1 MQNRQWLM
9 AGAIAAMT
17 FFSLVFVLALSMDG
31 YSHISRTVS
40 EIGRQGSPAEL
51 PWRVGNLIVA
61 ALLMVFAAAI
71 GSCARERAWSRLPA
85 LFIALFAVSL
95 AGTGWFAVPHPLH
108 NVFGL
113 SATVGYLSPLVLALA
128 WRGNPVPHALTTV
141 SAVAWLLVTAAIAL
155 NLSPL
160 FAPTLYPL
168 EYYGLVQ
175 RALFLAL
182 ENEISSEDVPKSS
195 LWLVKLLGK
204 NKHGMTTNQAS
215 LELGIHS
222 LLAFAI

>member
-31 YSHISRTVS
+31 YSHVSRTVS

-51 PWRVGNLIVA
+51 PWRIGNLAVA
-61 ALLMVFAAAI
+61 ALLMVFAVAI
-71 GSCARERAWSRLPA
+71 GSYARSRAWSRMPA

-95 AGTGWFAVPHPLH
+95 AGMGWFAVPHPLH

-113 SATVGYLSPLVLALA
+113 SATVGYLSPLVLAIA
-128 WRGNPVPHALTTV
+128 WRGKPVPHALTTV
-141 SAVAWLLVTAAIAL
+141 SAVAWLLVIAAIAL
-155 NLSPL
+155 NLSPI

-175 RALFLAL
+175 RFLFIAFYGWCTYLSLAL
-182 ENEISSEDVPKSS
+182 YVDCRPAHAPQRAKPN
-195 LWLVKLLGK
+195 
-204 NKHGMTTNQAS
+204 
-215 LELGIHS
+215 GINPH
-222 LLAFAI
+222 